1 MDTIVALAS
10 APGLAGISVIRL
22 SGPEAFS
29 IVQKLHS
36 RAQQAI
42 QTPRTLQY
50 GELADID
57 NAMVVAFPAPNSYT
71 SEDVV
76 EIFSHG
82 NPLIVQQIL
91 DLAICRGARIAEPGE
106 FTKRAYLNNRLDL
119 VQAEAVGDLIHAS
132 SEQALELA
140 RTQIGGA
147 WSKQVTEVEK
157 RVLAIMAHVS
167 AWLDFGEED
176 ISDYSGGEVA
186 GDLTQIIQ
194 KIESWVNGAASAQI
208 IRDGYKVALVG
219 LPNAGKSS
227 LLNALAGFDRAI
239 VTDIA
244 GTTRDTIEHQL
255 HISGYLIQL
264 TDTAG
269 LRDSDDHVEA
279 IGIERTKIAAQD
291 AHAVLVLVAPDQN
304 IEDLK
309 NQLPEGLPHIIIQT
323 KSDLSSKPG
332 DGIKT
337 SSKTGEG
344 IDELRNKLGELAA
357 QAARSESA
365 ITANTRQLSAL
376 KQAHGELVKA
386 HEAAQDELPLDLL
399 SVHLSAAADSLASI
413 TGTHTSEAMLDAIF
427 STFCI
432 GK

>member
-22 SGPEAFS
+22 SGPDAFS
-29 IVQKLHS
+29 IIQKLHS
-36 RAQQAI
+36 KAEAAI
-42 QTPRTLQY
+42 ASPRVIQY
-50 GELADID
+50 GNLQTID
-57 NAMVVAFPAPNSYT
+57 DSMIVAFPGPHSYT
-71 SEDVV
+71 GEDVV

-82 NPLIVQQIL
+82 NPLIVRQIV
-91 DLAICRGARIAEPGE
+91 DLAITHGARPAEPGE

-132 SEQALELA
+132 STQALELA
-140 RTQIGGA
+140 RSQMGGA
-147 WSKQVTEVEK
+147 WSQQVVSIEKQ
-157 RVLAIMAHVS
+157 VLAIMAHAS

-176 ISDYSGGEVA
+176 ISDFSGEDVA
-186 GDLTQIIQ
+186 NELNPIIKQIEQ
-194 KIESWVNGAASAQI
+194 WVAGAASAQI

-255 HISGYLIQL
+255 HINGYLIEL
-264 TDTAG
+264 IDTAG
-269 LRDSDDHVEA
+269 LHNSDDQVES
-279 IGIERTKIAAQD
+279 IGIERTKAAATS
-291 AHAVLVLVAPDQN
+291 AHAVLVLVAPDQDLD
-304 IEDLK
+304 DLK
-309 NQLPEGLPHIIIQT
+309 DQLPEGLPQIIVQT
-323 KSDLSSKPG
+323 KSDLESNDTSS
-332 DGIKT
+332 IQT

-344 IDELRNKLGELAA
+344 IDELRAKLGELAA
-357 QAARSESA
+357 TAAHSESA
-365 ITANTRQLSAL
+365 ITANARQLAAL
-376 KQAHGELVKA
+376 NLAHDELIKA
-386 HEAAQDELPLDLL
+386 HEAAQADTPLDLL
-399 SVHLSAAADSLASI
+399 SVHLSAAAEALASI
-413 TGTHTSEAMLDAIF
+413 TGTHTSEAMLDAVF

>member
-22 SGPEAFS
+22 SGPQAFS
-29 IVQKLHS
+29 IVQKIHS
-36 RAQQAI
+36 KSQQAI
-42 QTPRTLQY
+42 QAPRVIQY
-50 GELADID
+50 GQIKDVD
-57 NAMVVAFPAPNSYT
+57 DAMIVAFPNPHSYT
-71 SEDVV
+71 GEDVI

-82 NPLIVQQIL
+82 NPLIVQQIVN
-91 DLAICRGARIAEPGE
+91 LAITHGARPAEPGE

-132 SEQALELA
+132 STQALNLA
-140 RTQIGGA
+140 RSQMGGQ
-147 WSKQVTEVEK
+147 WSQQVVDIEKQ
-157 RVLAIMAHVS
+157 VLAIMAHAS

-176 ISDYSGGEVA
+176 ISDFSGEDVASELEPIIKKIDKWVA
-186 GDLTQIIQ
+186 G
-194 KIESWVNGAASAQI
+194 AAGAQI

-255 HISGYLIQL
+255 HINGYLIEL
-264 TDTAG
+264 IDTAG
-269 LRDSDDHVEA
+269 LHDSDDQVES
-279 IGIERTKIAAQD
+279 IGIELTRAAAAS

-304 IEDLK
+304 LDDLK
-309 NQLPEGLPHIIIQT
+309 DQLPENLPQIIVHT
-323 KSDLSSKPG
+323 KSDLESNDTTS
-332 DGIKT
+332 IKT

-344 IDELRNKLGELAA
+344 IDELRVKLGELAA
-357 QAARSESA
+357 RAAHSESA
-365 ITANTRQLSAL
+365 ITANARQLAAL
-376 KQAHGELVKA
+376 NQAHDELLKA
-386 HEAAQDELPLDLL
+386 REAAQADTPLDLL
-399 SVHLSAAADSLASI
+399 SVHLSAAAEALASI
-413 TGTHTSEAMLDAIF
+413 TGTHTSEAMLDAVF

>member
-22 SGPEAFS
+22 SGLQAFS
-29 IVQKLHS
+29 ISKELHS
-36 RAQQAI
+36 KADQAI
-42 QTPRTLQY
+42 QAPRAIQY
-50 GELADID
+50 GDLQDID
-57 NAMVVAFPAPNSYT
+57 DAMIVALPNPHSYT
-71 SEDVV
+71 GEDVV

-82 NPLIVQQIL
+82 NPLIVQKIV
-91 DLAICRGARIAEPGE
+91 DLAIKHGARPAEPGE

-132 SEQALELA
+132 SEQALSLA
-140 RTQIGGA
+140 RSQMGGA
-147 WSKQVTEVEK
+147 WSAQVIDIEKQA
-157 RVLAIMAHVS
+157 LAIMAHAS

-176 ISDYSGGEVA
+176 ISDFSGEDVA
-186 GDLTQIIQ
+186 SELAPIIT
-194 KIESWVNGAASAQI
+194 KIEKWVAGAASAQI

-255 HISGYLIQL
+255 HINGYLIEL
-264 TDTAG
+264 IDTAG
-269 LRDSDDHVEA
+269 LRDSDDQVES
-279 IGIERTKIAAQD
+279 IGIERTKATASA

-304 IEDLK
+304 LDDLK
-309 NQLPEGLPHIIIQT
+309 DQLPEGLPQIVVQT
-323 KSDLSSKPG
+323 KSDLTSKE
-332 DGIKT
+332 DASIKT
-337 SSKTGEG
+337 SAKTGEG
-344 IDELRNKLGELAA
+344 IDELRTKLGELAA
-357 QAARSESA
+357 RAAHSESA
-365 ITANTRQLSAL
+365 ITANARQLAAL
-376 KQAHGELVKA
+376 NQAHTELAKA
-386 HEAAQDELPLDLL
+386 REAAQADTPLDLL
-399 SVHLSAAADSLASI
+399 SVHLSAAAEALASI
-413 TGTHTSEAMLDAIF
+413 TGTHTSEAMLDAVF

>member
-22 SGPEAFS
+22 SGPQAFA
-29 IVQKLHS
+29 VAQKLHS
-36 RAQQAI
+36 KADQAI
-42 QTPRTLQY
+42 ASPRVIEYGDLQ
-50 GELADID
+50 GVDD
-57 NAMVVAFPAPNSYT
+57 AMIVAFPNPHSYT
-71 SEDVV
+71 GEDVI

-82 NPLIVQQIL
+82 NPLIVQQII
-91 DLAICRGARIAEPGE
+91 DLAIGNGARVAEPGE

-119 VQAEAVGDLIHAS
+119 VQAEAVGDLIHATS
-132 SEQALELA
+132 QQALRLA
-140 RTQIGGA
+140 RSQMGGA
-147 WSKQVTEVEK
+147 WSSQVIDIE
-157 RVLAIMAHVS
+157 RQVLAIMAHAS

-176 ISDYSGGEVA
+176 ISDFTGKDVA
-186 GDLTQIIQ
+186 AELEPIVK
-194 KIESWVNGAASAQI
+194 KIEQWVAGAASAQI
-208 IRDGYKVALVG
+208 IRDGFKVALVG

-255 HISGYLIQL
+255 HINGYLIEL
-264 TDTAG
+264 IDTAG
-269 LRDSDDHVEA
+269 LRDSSDQVES
-279 IGIERTKIAAQD
+279 IGIERTKAAAEA

-304 IEDLK
+304 LDDVQD
-309 NQLPEGLPHIIIQT
+309 QLPKDLPHIVVQT
-323 KSDLSSKPG
+323 KSDLGSI
-332 DGIKT
+332 DTNTLKT

-344 IDELRNKLGELAA
+344 IDVLRAKLGELAA
-357 QAARSESA
+357 QAAHSESA
-365 ITANTRQLSAL
+365 ITANARQLAAL
-376 KQAHGELVKA
+376 SQAHAELIKA
-386 HEAAQDELPLDLL
+386 REAAREDTPLDLL
-399 SVHLSAAADSLASI
+399 SVHLSAAAEALASI

>member
-22 SGPEAFS
+22 SGPQAFA
-29 IVQKLHS
+29 IAKELHS
-36 RAQQAI
+36 RTDEALKS
-42 QTPRTLQY
+42 PRTIQY
-50 GELADID
+50 GDLGDID
-57 NAMVVAFPAPNSYT
+57 DAMIVAFPNPHSYT
-71 SEDVV
+71 GEDVV

-82 NPLIVQQIL
+82 NPLIVQQIV
-91 DLAICRGARIAEPGE
+91 DLAINHGARPAEPGE

-132 SEQALELA
+132 SQQALQLA
-140 RTQIGGA
+140 RSQMGGA
-147 WSKQVTEVEK
+147 WSQQVIDIEKQ
-157 RVLAIMAHVS
+157 VLAIMAHAS

-176 ISDYSGGEVA
+176 ISDFSSKDVA
-186 GDLTQIIQ
+186 QELDPIIA
-194 KIESWVNGAASAQI
+194 KIEAWVAGAASAQI

-255 HISGYLIQL
+255 HINGYLVELI
-264 TDTAG
+264 DTAG
-269 LRDSDDHVEA
+269 LRDSSDQVES
-279 IGIERTKIAAQD
+279 IGIQRTRVAASS

-304 IEDLK
+304 LDDLK
-309 NQLPEGLPHIIIQT
+309 GQLPKGLPQIIVQT
-323 KSDLSSKPG
+323 KSDLGFKQVG
-332 DGIKT
+332 AIQT
-337 SSKTGEG
+337 SSKTGQG
-344 IDELRNKLGELAA
+344 IDELRTKLGDLAA
-357 QAARSESA
+357 KAARAESA
-365 ITANTRQLSAL
+365 ITANARQLAAL
-376 KQAHGELVKA
+376 NQSHDELLKA
-386 HEAAQDELPLDLL
+386 REAAQADTPLDLL
-399 SVHLSAAADSLASI
+399 SVYLSAAAEALASI
-413 TGTHTSEAMLDAIF
+413 TGTHTSEAMLDAVF